1 MQTRLNDHLRGEKVR
16 EKTMISVTSNG
27 GNADTS
33 LSARNNSDE
42 GLCLDE
48 CEEETA
54 SQES

>member
-1 MQTRLNDHLRGEKVR
+1 
-16 EKTMISVTSNG
+16 MISVTSNG